1 MLTAVVV
8 VMTTFM
14 IIGGL
19 LMGVLVGWVWKA
31 TVDSTAY
38 EVQSDMHPEMFDQYG
53 RLLPDELIAVRFE
66 TTDEDYEDEEED

>member
-14 IIGGL
+14 VIGGL
-19 LMGVLVGWVWKA
+19 LMGVLIGWVWKSH
-31 TVDSTAY
+31 VDSTAY
-38 EVQSDMHPEMFDQYG
+38 EVQSEMHPEMFDQYG

-66 TTDEDYEDEEED
+66 TEDDDDEEED